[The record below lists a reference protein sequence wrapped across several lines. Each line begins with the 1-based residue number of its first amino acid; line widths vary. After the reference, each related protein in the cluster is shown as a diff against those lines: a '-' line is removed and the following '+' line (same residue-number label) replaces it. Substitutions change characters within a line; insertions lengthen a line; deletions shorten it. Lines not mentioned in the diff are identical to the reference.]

1 MRLSKYIAH
10 SGFCSRRDAEK
21 LIKDNKVLINNRICN
36 DYSYSVNEKDKVYIN
51 NILLKKPNEVEMYI
65 LNKPRGYI
73 TSKKDELKRKTVYD
87 LIPSD
92 KRNLISIGRL
102 DYNTEGLLLFTN
114 NGDLA
119 RYFELPKNKISRI
132 YKVKVYGNVTK
143 QIINKINS
151 GINIKGTVHQID
163 EIKLIKNLKTNS
175 WYSIKLSEG
184 KNREI
189 RKIFENFNLTVNRI
203 IRTNYGEYSLN
214 NIKLG
219 EFKKIILKKTIY

>member
-114 NGDLA
+114 NGDVA
-119 RYFELPKNKISRI
+119 RYFELPKNKVSRI
-132 YKVKVYGNVTK
+132 YKVKIYGNVTK
-143 QIINKINS
+143 PIINKINS
-151 GINIKGTVHQID
+151 GINIKGTLHQID
-163 EIKLIKNLKTNS
+163 EIKLIKNLKSNS

-189 RKIFENFNLTVNRI
+189 RKIFENFKLTVNRI

-219 EFKKIILKKTIY
+219 EFKKTILKRTI